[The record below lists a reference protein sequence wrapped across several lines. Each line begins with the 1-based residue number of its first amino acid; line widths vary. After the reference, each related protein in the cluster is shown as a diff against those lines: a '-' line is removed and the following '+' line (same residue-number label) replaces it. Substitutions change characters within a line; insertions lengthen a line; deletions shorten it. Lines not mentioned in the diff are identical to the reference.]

1 LTMGDALIL
10 HSLGVIW
17 GANGCKRNCNTNET
31 VQSFDGGRSAAF

>member
-17 GANGCKRNCNTNET
+17 GLNMCKKNCTNQT
-31 VQSFDGGRSAAF
+31 VQSLDSGRPAAF